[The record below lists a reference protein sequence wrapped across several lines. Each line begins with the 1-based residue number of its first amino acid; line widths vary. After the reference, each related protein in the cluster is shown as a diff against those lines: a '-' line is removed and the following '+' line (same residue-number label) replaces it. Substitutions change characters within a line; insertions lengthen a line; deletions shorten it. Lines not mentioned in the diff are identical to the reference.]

1 MNSIYDLWS
10 MFAFMHFVLSVWS
23 SAAVILTYPDFN
35 HCRKTLSANFE
46 IDLENFPY
54 KLFSF
59 QLISF
64 FSLVLLFFPVFLHG
78 KILLNYLLQ
87 YFPNSTTVHCIQFS
101 AQSVTDINPLHPKHL
116 LKYNPATLLRGRNKP
131 LHVNIFLVFL
141 SSSSGSPPVQST
153 IHALYVTSFQF
164 H

>member
-1 MNSIYDLWS
+1 
-10 MFAFMHFVLSVWS
+10 MHFVLSVWS
-23 SAAVILTYPDFN
+23 SAAVILRYPDFN
-35 HCRKTLSANFE
+35 HCRKTLSAKFE

-59 QLISF
+59 QLVSF

-101 AQSVTDINPLHPKHL
+101 TQSVTDINPLPPTHL

-141 SSSSGSPPVQST
+141 SSSSGSPPIQST